1 MQSSGKT
8 TSSAPPSRARPI
20 HSATFA
26 ALASIAPTVGLIWA
40 RAMRIGLRRLLPA
53 ASLSRSKRYFLLPLG
68 FSGHAEPPAPP
79 GRNLGGAAD
88 SPRRGARCPR
98 RLGSRG
104 SLPRLR
110 IAEAVHPAAGAADGR
125 AEPPDRRPGS
135 QPQRL
140 LGAGGEELA
149 GLLGTLLRPL
159 GRGGARRP
167 RPLRPQPRRGPRL
180 RRAGAAGRRT
190 RARGREREAGLAGA
204 AQRRAPGRPQRQDR
218 RLPLADRRRTVRL
231 RGAGPRPGEEGQD
244 PAAAAR
250 LPRAR

>member
-8 TSSAPPSRARPI
+8 TSSAPSSRARPI

-53 ASLSRSKRYFLLPLG
+53 ASSSRPGRYFLLPLG

-88 SPRRGARCPR
+88 SPRRTFRCPR
-98 RLGSRG
+98 CGQ
-104 SLPRLR
+104 
-110 IAEAVHPAAGAADGR
+110 AVHPAAAAADGR

-149 GLLGTLLRPL
+149 G
-159 GRGGARRP
+159 
-167 RPLRPQPRRGPRL
+167 
-180 RRAGAAGRRT
+180 
-190 RARGREREAGLAGA
+190 
-204 AQRRAPGRPQRQDR
+204 
-218 RLPLADRRRTVRL
+218 
-231 RGAGPRPGEEGQD
+231 
-244 PAAAAR
+244 
-250 LPRAR
+250 